1 MAAPLLSVARKYG
14 GTGGNIL
21 DNLLSRMEHY
31 AENLEAVVEERTQAF
46 LDEKRKAEDL
56 LYKVLP
62 RLAAAAAAATCMC
75 LYGVTSLTYI
85 PVKLC

>member
-1 MAAPLLSVARKYG
+1 MSPRFAAPLLCVVRKYG

-56 LYKVLP
+56 LYTVLP
-62 RLAAAAAAATCMC
+62 RLAAAAAAAAAP
-75 LYGVTSLTYI
+75 LLLLRVHVS
-85 PVKLC
+85 V

>member
-1 MAAPLLSVARKYG
+1 MAAPLLLSVARKYG

-62 RLAAAAAAATCMC
+62 RLAPAAAAAA
-75 LYGVTSLTYI
+75 SLLLLLLLLR
-85 PVKLC
+85 VHVSV